1 MNKTMKIILLTVL
14 VLLVLAVTATQ
25 VYDYKST
32 KDIEMY
38 NYQVIQQL
46 DEIEIR
52 AYEPA
57 TFSSVKLN
65 GKQYS
70 ETANKGFRILA
81 GYIFGG
87 NEANESIPM
96 TSPVAME
103 LNDSV
108 TMRFMVPKDYKKE
121 ELPKPNDER
130 IEFITMPEKKVAA
143 IRFGG
148 FANDEKIEEYKNRL
162 KEILAKNNIEH
173 FDTFT
178 YLGYNPPFRLINR
191 RNEIIVEL
199 KN

>member
-1 MNKTMKIILLTVL
+1 MNKKMKILLISVGI
-14 VLLVLAVTATQ
+14 LLVLAATGTQ
-25 VYDYKST
+25 VYDYNST
-32 KDIEMY
+32 KNIEMY
-38 NYQVIQQL
+38 NYKVIQQI

-52 AYEPA
+52 TYEPA
-57 TFSSVKLN
+57 TFSSVKLI

-87 NEANESIPM
+87 NESNESIPM
-96 TSPVAME
+96 TSPVTME
-103 LNDSV
+103 LSDSV
-108 TMRFMVPKDYKKE
+108 TMRFMVPKDFDVNK
-121 ELPKPNDER
+121 LPKPNDER
-130 IEFITMPEKKVAA
+130 IEFVTLPEKKVAA

-148 FANDEKIEEYKNRL
+148 FANDEKIEDYKNRL